1 MENKQ
6 KYNLE
11 QKVGVFKHHL
21 FKRAS
26 DACFQSEQLVKSTDT
41 KYVVSAQKLNWEGT
55 LNRAVTNFI
64 LNLISIKHAS
74 WNISWFE
81 VAKMFV

>member
-41 KYVVSAQKLNWEGT
+41 KYVVSAQKLN
-55 LNRAVTNFI
+55 
-64 LNLISIKHAS
+64 
-74 WNISWFE
+74 
-81 VAKMFV
+81 

>member
-26 DACFQSEQLVKSTDT
+26 DACFQSEQLVKS
-41 KYVVSAQKLNWEGT
+41 KVHQIVSAQKLNWECT
-55 LNRAVTNFI
+55 LNIAVTDFV
-64 LNLISIKHAS
+64 LKLISIKDAS

>member
-26 DACFQSEQLVKSTDT
+26 DACFQSEQLDKS
-41 KYVVSAQKLNWEGT
+41 KVHQIVSAQKLNWEGT
-55 LNRAVTNFI
+55 LNRAVRNFV

-74 WNISWFE
+74 WNVSWFE